1 MATYEYECRD
11 CGHEF
16 VVLESLAQHGRK
28 RPTCP
33 RCRSASVERVF
44 TPFYAKTIRKS

>member
-1 MATYEYECRD
+1 MATYEYECQD

-16 VVLESLAQHGRK
+16 AVIESLAQHGHK

-33 RCRSASVERVF
+33 RCRSTGVERVY

>member
-1 MATYEYECRD
+1 MATYEYECQD

-16 VVLESLAQHGRK
+16 VVTESLAQHGRK
-28 RPTCP
+28 RPACP
-33 RCRSASVERVF
+33 QCRSTSVERIF